1 MAAQPAPP
9 VLPPDLASLPQ
20 GFETWPRAAQEQLL
34 GVLRE
39 HLATYRDTP
48 VGSPGETAVEL
59 EPARVVQRAHLIAID
74 QALIGLHHR
83 DYDRLL
89 IKTPP
94 QVGKS
99 ERVAVRFPF
108 WWLGHHPSHR
118 VGLASY
124 GAELAVERGKDVMD
138 LVAAH
143 GSRFGLRLARG
154 RRRQANWRLTTG
166 GGMASVGIEGAFT
179 GKPVDMGVVDDPHKD
194 REDADSP
201 TQRAK
206 VWSFW
211 SGTFTPRLAPAAP
224 VVVIMT
230 AWHTDDL
237 GGRLLDKEGRL
248 EEGGRW
254 KVLHLPAI
262 ADPDVVNP
270 DPLGREPGDP
280 LPHPKVGDAD
290 PARERIELLKH
301 WEGVRDSGSVDTR
314 DWSALYQGNP
324 VPDGGLFFAA
334 DKLDV
339 VDDWPRGATL
349 CRYWDL
355 ASTPKGKNRDPDW
368 TVGALVALWRG
379 EWFVLDV
386 RRLRG
391 APHEVDDAMRAAR
404 RDDDDILTQ
413 RPVIVRVEEEGGSS
427 GKRST
432 AALHRDVFVGADFDG
447 ERPTG
452 SKAARA
458 RPFAAAVAAGNVHL
472 LRGAWNRD
480 FIAEVT
486 TFPVGAHD
494 DQIDAVSGAIGTLT
508 EQAVRPQ
515 LTSLPRGQVLRGR
528 R

>member
-1 MAAQPAPP
+1 MAAPPAPAP
-9 VLPPDLASLPQ
+9 SAFTLPD

-34 GVLRE
+34 ATLRE

-59 EPARVVQRAHLIAID
+59 EPAKVVQRAHLLAID
-74 QALIGLHHR
+74 DALVGLHHR

-89 IKTPP
+89 IVTPP

-108 WWLGHHPSHR
+108 WWLGHHPTHR
-118 VGLASY
+118 IGLASY
-124 GAELAVERGKDVMD
+124 GADLAVERGKDVMD
-138 LVAAH
+138 LVGAH
-143 GSRFGLRLARG
+143 GARYGLRLARG

-166 GGMASVGIEGAFT
+166 GGMVSVGIDGAFT
-179 GKPVDMGVVDDPHKD
+179 GRPVDLGVIDDPHKD

-211 SGTFTPRLAPAAP
+211 SGTLTPRLAPRAP
-224 VVVIMT
+224 VVLIMT
-230 AWHTDDL
+230 RWHTDDL
-237 GGRLLDKEGRL
+237 AGRLLEKEGRL
-248 EEGGRW
+248 EDGGRW
-254 KVLHLPAI
+254 KVVHLPAL
-262 ADPDVVNP
+262 ADPKLVDP
-270 DPLGREPGDP
+270 DPLGRDAGGP
-280 LPHPKVGDAD
+280 LSHPKID
-290 PARERIELLKH
+290 PADVEELLHH
-301 WEGVRDSGSVDTR
+301 WETVRDSGSVDAR
-314 DWSALYQGNP
+314 DWTALYQGSP
-324 VPDGGLFFAA
+324 VPDGGLFFAT

-339 VDDWPRGATL
+339 VDDWPRDALL
-349 CRYWDL
+349 CEYWDL

-368 TVGALVALWRG
+368 TVGALVALSRG
-379 EWFVLDV
+379 EWWILDI

-391 APHEVDDAMRAAR
+391 APHEVDAAMRAAR
-404 RDDDDILTQ
+404 RDHDDMLTR
-413 RPVIVRVEEEGGSS
+413 RPIIYRVEEEGGSS

-432 AALHRDVFVGADFDG
+432 DALRRDVFVGADFDG

-458 RPFAAAVAAGNVHL
+458 RPFAAAVAAENVHL

-480 FIAEVT
+480 FIAEVG

-494 DQIDAVSGAIGTLT
+494 DQIDAVSGAIATLS
-508 EQAVRPQ
+508 EEVRAPQ
-515 LTSLPRGQVLRGR
+515 LVSLPRGQVLRGR